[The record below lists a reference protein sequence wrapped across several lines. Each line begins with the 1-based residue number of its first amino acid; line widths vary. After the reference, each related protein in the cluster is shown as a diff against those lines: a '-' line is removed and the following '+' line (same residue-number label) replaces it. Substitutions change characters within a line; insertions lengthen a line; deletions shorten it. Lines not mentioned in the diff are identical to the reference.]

1 MNETTQN
8 TTPGF
13 LQGTEVARHRPVSQP
28 GFDEQ
33 LPLLEKDLELKKK
46 LYIALVVIFSVFIGG
61 MILGAALGF
70 FL

>member
-13 LQGTEVARHRPVSQP
+13 LQGTEVARYRPVQP

-70 FL
+70 FV